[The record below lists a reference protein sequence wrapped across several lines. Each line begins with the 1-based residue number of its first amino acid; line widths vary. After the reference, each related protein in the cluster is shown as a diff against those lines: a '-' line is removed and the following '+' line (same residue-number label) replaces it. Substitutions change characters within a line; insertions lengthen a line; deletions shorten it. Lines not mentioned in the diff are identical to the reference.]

1 MGHAYTPGL
10 KVTDKILVTKNRIL
24 PLKGNVTVNKGD
36 KVNPDDVVA
45 QTHLP
50 GKVEPINIA
59 NKLGIPPEDMDEV
72 MQKKKGDTIE
82 EGEILAKTKG
92 FLGLSFLAQSEKSHV
107 SGTVESVSSITG
119 QVLLRG
125 QPMPVEVK
133 AYITGE
139 VTEVFEKEGVAVST
153 WCSFIQG
160 IFGIAGETHG
170 EIKVVVPDNASI
182 LTDKEIDDE
191 CKGKVIVG
199 GSMVTADAIKK
210 AAEVGAAGIVV
221 GGFDDKDLRDI
232 LGYDIGVAITGSE
245 EIGVTL
251 VVTEGFGQINM
262 AGSTFDLLKS
272 KEGILACINGAT
284 QIRAGVIRP
293 EVIIPFEGDLN
304 AKGDADDFR
313 ELGLQT
319 GSPVRVIRH
328 PYFGELGKVIGLPPE
343 LAVLESGSRARVLE
357 VEFGDGKKAIV
368 PRANVEMLE
377 S

>member
-10 KVTDKILVTKNRIL
+10 KVTEKIRVTKNRIL
-24 PLKGNVTVNKGD
+24 PLKGDVVVKKGD
-36 KVNPDDVVA
+36 WVNPDDVVA
-45 QTHLP
+45 QTYLP

-59 NKLGIPPEDMDEV
+59 NKLGIPPEDMEEI
-72 MQKKKGDTIE
+72 MQKKKGDRVE
-82 EGEILAKTKG
+82 EGEIIAKTKG
-92 FLGLSFLAQSEKSHV
+92 FLGLSFLSQSEKSPI

-125 QPMPVEVK
+125 KPMPVSVK

-139 VTEVFEKEGVAVST
+139 VTSVFEKEGVAVST

-160 IFGIAGETHG
+160 IFGIGGETHG
-170 EIKVVVPDNASI
+170 QIKVGVPNNTSI
-182 LTDKEIDDE
+182 LTDKEINDGYR
-191 CKGKVIVG
+191 GKVIIG
-199 GSMVTADAIKK
+199 GSMVTADAIKR
-210 AAEVGAAGIVV
+210 AAKVGAAGIVV
-221 GGFDDKDLRDI
+221 GGFDDKDLRDF

-262 AGSTFDLLKS
+262 AASTFNLLKS
-272 KEGILACINGAT
+272 LEGKLACINGAT

-304 AKGDADDFR
+304 ARDVRDDFR
-313 ELGLQT
+313 EQGLQI

-328 PYFGELGKVIGLPPE
+328 PYFGELGKVAGLPPQ
-343 LAVLESGSRARVLE
+343 LAELESGSKARVLE
-357 VEFGDGKKAIV
+357 VEFGDGKKAMI